1 MRNAIALLFYGTA
14 NALIWIVGLG
24 VSILEL
30 LWLVQL
36 AMNGAYVAA
45 FIVFMFGTPIILT
58 IAYWI
63 CAVFSM
69 PFLFAAIKLNP
80 ELGD

>member
-1 MRNAIALLFYGTA
+1 MRNAIALLFYGIAT
-14 NALIWIVGLG
+14 ALIWIVGLG

-30 LWLVQL
+30 LWLIQL
-36 AMNGAYVAA
+36 AIDGAYMAA
-45 FIVFMFGTPIILT
+45 LILFMIGTPIVLT

-63 CAVFSM
+63 CAILSM